1 MRNFMIIL
9 HNNNNIKK
17 KKNYATDMF
26 LMKRKYRLE
35 LDHKHARV
43 IVDDQTAFLD
53 RYTRTYKA

>member
-1 MRNFMIIL
+1 
-9 HNNNNIKK
+9 
-17 KKNYATDMF
+17 MF

-53 RYTRTYKA
+53 RYTRARTRLKTGGKAYTPHII